1 MGCCKS
7 PFKGDFSSSAVEI
20 RVHFWWDRP
29 QTASLTGFS
38 SASSSPNCSSSSHGC
53 LNVSFRRLTGKVPER
68 KTVSAVL
75 LQISSWRQKYTHA
88 FIRLLKKRVREGDAN
103 LLLLPCS
110 AIMETQSHTPPKGH
124 RPHEPRFSGCA
135 RQQSCNRTYLK
146 LQTGRTSRTNLT
158 ENKNNTP
165 IRSFKTCQNPKMSR
179 LSFILFL
186 QRKQLF
192 YRQNF

>member
-7 PFKGDFSSSAVEI
+7 PFKADSSAPLRWRYECISDEI
-20 RVHFWWDRP
+20 DHKQLPWQVSPLHLHP
-29 QTASLTGFS
+29 PTAPHPHMAAWM
-38 SASSSPNCSSSSHGC
+38 SASDVW
-53 LNVSFRRLTGKVPER
+53 LEKFLKGKQF
-68 KTVSAVL
+68 